1 MRHLQKPE
9 FEMEAL
15 FLLVSELAMSAQ
27 HDLQVAGE
35 VFFPKKI
42 RDSCDAFA
50 FFVGNLQE
58 RRIFASDLGHRGV
71 AQESDHLTR
80 EMSGA
85 MAFADKMI
93 DLPKDLFARRF
104 RDGLHNLLKNVSG
117 GGTNQIADRLR
128 SELARRRGDRL
139 IEDRQCV
146 AHRAVT
152 RFG

>member
-1 MRHLQKPE
+1 
-9 FEMEAL
+9 MEAL

-93 DLPKDLFARRF
+93 DLPKDLFAAF
-104 RDGLHNLLKNVSG
+104 RSG
-117 GGTNQIADRLR
+117 SEHRQHETTENHSRHDHRLSHTQYR
-128 SELARRRGDRL
+128 SS
-139 IEDRQCV
+139 
-146 AHRAVT
+146 
-152 RFG
+152 